1 VAPEN
6 FGGSTD
12 TERERLVRVAW
23 YYYRD
28 NLTQAQIADRLHV
41 SRPTVARLLERARQA
56 GVVTIDIDTSGFG
69 GLELSQRL
77 RDKYGLQEVAIV
89 PRLGPSVS
97 GEVTNSR
104 VAREAAQHLSRYLRP
119 GVVVGVGW
127 GDTVRRTLAL
137 LHRASLSG
145 VTFATLTGGIDAY
158 TANVTGEGNDNL
170 SVNVRFVPSPLLAS
184 SPAVADALRRERSV
198 TSVLEL
204 AQSADVTLIGIGGAT
219 PNATIL
225 QHGIVTEAQIRD
237 YQHRGAVGDIIGE
250 WYDERGRVLAIDMQ
264 KVRIG
269 IAISELRSMKKVIA
283 AAGGLDKLTAIRGA
297 LAGRY
302 VHVLITTEDV
312 AWALA

>member
-1 VAPEN
+1 MGDEDT
-6 FGGSTD
+6 GSSD

-41 SRPTVARLLERARQA
+41 SRPTVARLLERARQV
-56 GVVTIDIDTSGFG
+56 GVVSIEIDTSGFG

-77 RDKYGLQEVAIV
+77 RDKYGLQEVVIV

-104 VAREAAQHLSRYLRP
+104 VAREAAHYLSRYLRP
-119 GVVVGVGW
+119 GTVVGVGW
-127 GDTVRRTLAL
+127 GDTVRRTLL
-137 LHRASLSG
+137 LLQRSTLSG

-158 TANVTGEGNDNL
+158 TATGDGNGHPA
-170 SVNVRFVPSPLLAS
+170 VNVRFVPAPLLAS
-184 SPAVADALRRERSV
+184 SPAVADALRKERSV

-204 AQSADVTLIGIGGAT
+204 AQSADVTLIGIGGANA
-219 PNATIL
+219 NATIL
-225 QHGIVTEAQIRD
+225 QHGIVTEDQIRD

-250 WYDERGRVLAIDMQ
+250 WYDERGRPLAIDMQ

-269 IAISELRSMKKVIA
+269 IAISELRSMTRVVA

-302 VHVLITTEDV
+302 LHVLITTEDV
-312 AWALA
+312 AWALT